1 MQALCWNKPPE
12 MFTMKSKFI
21 EFESKQWRE
30 MKENKPTAVAVFLII
45 HAQRTTSR
53 MFFKEII

>member
-1 MQALCWNKPPE
+1 MQAPNWNKPPE

-30 MKENKPTAVAVFLII
+30 MKENKATAVAVFLII
-45 HAQRTTSR
+45 HVQRTTSR
-53 MFFKEII
+53 MFFKEIV

>member
-1 MQALCWNKPPE
+1 
-12 MFTMKSKFI
+12 MFTMKTKFI

-45 HAQRTTSR
+45 HVQRTTSR

>member
-1 MQALCWNKPPE
+1 
-12 MFTMKSKFI
+12 
-21 EFESKQWRE
+21 

-45 HAQRTTSR
+45 HVQRTTSR